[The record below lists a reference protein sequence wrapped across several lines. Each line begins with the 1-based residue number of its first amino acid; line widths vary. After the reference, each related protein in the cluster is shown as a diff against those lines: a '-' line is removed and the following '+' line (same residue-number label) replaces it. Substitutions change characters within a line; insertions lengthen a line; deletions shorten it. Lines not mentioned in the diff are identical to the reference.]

1 MSDVSADSAPG
12 HCPPGH
18 CPPDTGDRQGRRRAV
33 RHVIR
38 ALTRED
44 IPEFLSIDQ
53 WAFAFDNV
61 QKAAFAKN
69 FAESMDWD
77 HVYGVALADDAPHVG
92 NYGWIPFSLAV
103 PGGTVPCAGVTAVG
117 VHPLHR
123 RKGCLRAMMQHH
135 LTDAVEAGR
144 VVSALFAAE
153 MPIYGRFGFGPA
165 SQSLRLTIP
174 RGAALHPL
182 AGSCPGPSLRLEIA
196 DQERHLDE
204 LAECYEAWRV
214 RRPGSVDRVEHA
226 HRADPFID
234 PPESRQGTESL
245 RVLIAEG
252 EQGEP
257 ARGYAIF
264 CRSLPGKGH
273 SGGTVQVKEFIARD
287 PGTAHTLWSALVD
300 LDLMGSLRTCP
311 LSLDDPI
318 MHLLVDSRGPKPEIS
333 DNLWV
338 RILDLPAALAG
349 RDYAAP
355 VDTVLEVTDE
365 LIGSN
370 AGRWH
375 LRGGPQGAHCTRTDS
390 PADLSLDVRTLA
402 SAYLGGHSLGA
413 LAEGGLVNELVPGT
427 LLPASTALGWP
438 VAPFSAWCF

>member
-1 MSDVSADSAPG
+1 MSDVSADSAPDRI
-12 HCPPGH
+12 H
-18 CPPDTGDRQGRRRAV
+18 PDDAGPQGRRRAV

-53 WAFAFDNV
+53 WAFAFDNA

-69 FAESMDWD
+69 FADSMDWD
-77 HVYGVALADDAPHVG
+77 HVYGVALADDAPNVG
-92 NYGWIPFSLAV
+92 TFGWIPFSLAV
-103 PGGTVPCAGVTAVG
+103 PGGDLPCAGVTAVS

-153 MPIYGRFGFGPA
+153 TPIYGRFGFGLA
-165 SQSLRLTIP
+165 SQSLRLTIA
-174 RGAALHPL
+174 RGAALRPL
-182 AGSCPGPSLRLEIA
+182 ADSCTSPSLRMEIA
-196 DQERHLDE
+196 DQTVHMDE
-204 LAECYEAWRV
+204 LAECYETWRSQ
-214 RRPGSVDRVEHA
+214 RPGTVDKVEQA
-226 HRADPFID
+226 HRASVFID
-234 PPESRQGTESL
+234 PPEYRQGAESL

-252 EQGEP
+252 EQGGP
-257 ARGYAIF
+257 ARGYALF
-264 CRSLPGKGH
+264 RRTQSKEGFV
-273 SGGTVQVKEFIARD
+273 GGTVQVHEFVARD
-287 PGTAHTLWSALVD
+287 PGAAHTLWSTLVD

-311 LSLDDPI
+311 LPVDDPI
-318 MHLLVDSRGPKPEIS
+318 MHLLVDSRGPKPEVS

-365 LIGSN
+365 LISSN

-375 LRGGPQGAHCTRTDS
+375 LRGGPQGARCTRTDA

-413 LAEGGLVNELVPGT
+413 LAAGGLVNELVPGT

-438 VAPFSAWCF
+438 VAPFSSWCF